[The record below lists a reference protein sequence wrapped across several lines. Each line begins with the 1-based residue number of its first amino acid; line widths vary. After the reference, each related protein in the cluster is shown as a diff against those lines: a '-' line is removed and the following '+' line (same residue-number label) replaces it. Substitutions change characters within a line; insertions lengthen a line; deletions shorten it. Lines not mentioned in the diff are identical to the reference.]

1 VPRPHQSVLFVARVL
16 FAISAKEDE
25 VNCRDID
32 PGQRGKLKQDLGSSS
47 LLFIHQWCWF
57 AFSDDLVLPGSSPHA
72 NGFS

>member
-32 PGQRGKLKQDLGSSS
+32 PGQRGKLKRLGLKQPSVHSSMV
-47 LLFIHQWCWF
+47 
-57 AFSDDLVLPGSSPHA
+57 LVRLQR
-72 NGFS
+72 